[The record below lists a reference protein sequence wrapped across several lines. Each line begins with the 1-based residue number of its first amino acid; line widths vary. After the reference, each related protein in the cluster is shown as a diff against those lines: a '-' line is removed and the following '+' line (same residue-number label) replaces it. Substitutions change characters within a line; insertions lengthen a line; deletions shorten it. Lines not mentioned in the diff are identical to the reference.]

1 MEMNLCSLAPYFHD
15 EAAAWELMES
25 LRWPNGPECPH
36 CGEIDRATYLT
47 PRNGHRTTSTGAV
60 SYRRIWKCQACK
72 RKFSVLVGSIFEDS
86 KVPLSKWLAAFYM
99 LTANKNGVAAYEIH
113 RTLGV
118 TNRTAGFMMHR
129 IREATKAGP
138 LADMLRGTIVADE
151 TWVGGN
157 PKNRHGEAPND
168 RKRLDARI
176 YEPIT
181 PGMKIR
187 KTDKTPVLAIINA
200 DTGEVRSRVVT
211 DVSGHT
217 LRKAIA
223 EHVDLANSHLRTDEG
238 AQYLQMG
245 REFVSHETVNHSE
258 GEYARGDVT
267 TNRAEGY
274 FSQLKRSIG
283 GTHHHVSKTHLP
295 RYLAEF
301 DFRYT
306 TCKLSDSERMK
317 RLMRQTGG
325 RRLTRRM
332 LTAR

>member
-1 MEMNLCSLAPYFHD
+1 
-15 EAAAWELMES
+15 
-25 LRWPNGPECPH
+25 
-36 CGEIDRATYLT
+36 
-47 PRNGHRTTSTGAV
+47 
-60 SYRRIWKCQACK
+60 
-72 RKFSVLVGSIFEDS
+72 
-86 KVPLSKWLAAFYM
+86 M